1 MSKVVFNLKSLFR
14 LNKNFQQPEWFLCH
28 KKQGLYHHKK
38 FLRIDEKQYQMLVLF
53 SQSKGEVISKDVI
66 LDTIWQGKI
75 VTEDA
80 VYVLINGLRK
90 LFNDK
95 AKDPKF
101 ILTVSGK
108 GYRWIHDDLEYQ
120 QPNSHNFLFLILAAL
135 VIIVLAVAFWQL
147 SNRNESNLNELQRE
161 QFSKARY
168 ILNNQTEN
176 SEQAITLLH
185 QLLLQTP
192 GYEPA
197 HEALIDA
204 LFNKANNQ
212 GFSDEVLVDEIKKR
226 LDAAIKVNPDNLIF
240 NYFQARVSFL
250 VDWHFDKAKKH
261 FEKALPNVQAHNHYG
276 QFLLAMRDFEGALY
290 HTKQYQYLD
299 ADGYSSE
306 SAAWVYM
313 MSSDRA
319 QAIIELEKLKP
330 YSDNS
335 FYYHVCLQALYEQ
348 VGEEQKSFSEL
359 VWLMNA
365 VGYDDKDIDE
375 VNRYFQQKGLKGAYS
390 WLLLVDKKQLNIGQY
405 EAPMSLARYATYV
418 GEHTLALSYLN
429 TAKNQKQ
436 LATLWVAADPKFK
449 PLYQNNAFKEFLSSI
464 GLSI

>member
-1 MSKVVFNLKSLFR
+1 VINIVSLFR
-14 LNKNFQQPEWFLCH
+14 PKQSNKQPEWFLCH
-28 KKQGLYHHKK
+28 KKKGLYHHQQ
-38 FLRIDEKQYQMLVLF
+38 FHRIDEKQYQMLVLF
-53 SQSKGEVISKDVI
+53 SKSNGEVITKDTI

-90 LFNDK
+90 LLNDK

-108 GYRWIHDDLEYQ
+108 GYRWVYEDLEYQ
-120 QPNSHNFLFLILAAL
+120 KASNPNYSFLFIGVFVLLILT
-135 VIIVLAVAFWQL
+135 VSVWQL
-147 SNRNESNLNELQRE
+147 SHRKESNLTEIQRE

-168 ILNNQTEN
+168 ILNNQSEN
-176 SEQAITLLH
+176 SEHAVTILR

-192 GYEPA
+192 SYEPA

-204 LFNKANNQ
+204 LFNKATNQ
-212 GFSDEVLVDEIKKR
+212 GFSDKVLVDELKKR
-226 LDAAIKVNPDNLIF
+226 LDAALKVNPDNLIF
-240 NYFQARVSFL
+240 NYFQARIAFL
-250 VDWHFDKAKKH
+250 VDWHFDKANKH
-261 FEKALPNVQAHNHYG
+261 FQKALPNVQAHNHYG

-313 MSSDRA
+313 MSANRK

-330 YSDNS
+330 YSDDS

-348 VGEEQKSFSEL
+348 VGEEHKSFSEL
-359 VWLMNA
+359 IWLMRA
-365 VGYDDKDIDE
+365 VGYDQNDIDE
-375 VNRYFQQKGLKGAYS
+375 ITDFFQQNGLKGAYS

-405 EAPMSLARYATYV
+405 EAPMSLARYAAYI
-418 GEHTLALSYLN
+418 GEHTLAVSYLN
-429 TAKNQKQ
+429 AAKKQKQ

-449 PLYQNNAFKEFLSSI
+449 PLYQNSAFQEFLASI
-464 GLSI
+464 NLSL